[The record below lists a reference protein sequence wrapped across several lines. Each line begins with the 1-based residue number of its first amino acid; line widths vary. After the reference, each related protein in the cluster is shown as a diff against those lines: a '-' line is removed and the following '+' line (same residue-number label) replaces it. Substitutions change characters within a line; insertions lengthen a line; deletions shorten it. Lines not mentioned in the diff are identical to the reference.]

1 MVILCGLSQLLEA
14 AGQRIT
20 AWAAVRNW
28 LLGVHWRGPVVG
40 RRRAAGKPTGAAPQ
54 SPLTARRTRIERC
67 NLCLPY
73 RR

>member
-1 MVILCGLSQLLEA
+1 MRILCGLWQLLEA

-40 RRRAAGKPTGAAPQ
+40 RRWAAGKPTGAYH
-54 SPLTARRTRIERC
+54 RVH
-67 NLCLPY
+67 
-73 RR
+73 